1 MKRFTWLALLLALV
15 LCTAA
20 IAQTSRP
27 KLDTQFP
34 GAALKWVHAAEPD
47 FQRRHLDLDKY
58 NVSVED
64 ERDSVFVSLTS
75 PDADPHARG
84 SSGTYPDY
92 VVEIS
97 KKDLKVLRSY
107 YVR

>member
-1 MKRFTWLALLLALV
+1 MKRFASLATLLAAIV
-15 LCTAA
+15 CSAA

-27 KLDTQFP
+27 KLEARFP

-47 FQRRHLDLDKY
+47 FQRRHLDLEKY
-58 NVSVED
+58 NVSVE
-64 ERDSVFVSLTS
+64 EGRDSVIVGLSS

-97 KKDLKVLRSY
+97 KKDLK
-107 YVR
+107 